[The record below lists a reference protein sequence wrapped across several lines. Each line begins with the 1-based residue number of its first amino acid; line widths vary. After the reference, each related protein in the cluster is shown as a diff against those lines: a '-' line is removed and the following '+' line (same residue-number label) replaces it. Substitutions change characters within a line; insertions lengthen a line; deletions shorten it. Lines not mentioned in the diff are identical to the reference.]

1 MDGHELAV
9 VLTAM
14 PHEEHALLGDV
25 TCRTDECVALEAANS
40 LRSVRDHLRKDQIGA
55 ATTYNASLTTATNC
69 DGTIARQYA
78 VLR

>member
-25 TCRTDECVALEAANS
+25 TCRTDESVMLEAADT
-40 LRSVRDHLRKDQIGA
+40 RRGVRDHLGQEQIGA
-55 ATTYNASLTTATNC
+55 ARRTTH
-69 DGTIARQYA
+69 R
-78 VLR
+78 